1 MTPRT
6 HDSLGAFVADDPRR
20 ELRSER
26 ERGDW
31 WLGDGFPPPG
41 WRAAW
46 LPVTGELYVQRLG
59 GVRPGGRVTVVA
71 HFADERALDE
81 RLAGW
86 EDVCGAPGSIRWLL
100 ERLGIDDANLPATVG
115 AGEA

>member
-1 MTPRT
+1 MTRT
-6 HDSLGAFVADDPRR
+6 TYDSLGAFVSADPRR
-20 ELRSER
+20 ELRGER
-26 ERGDW
+26 EVGDW

-46 LPVTGELYVQRLG
+46 MPVTGELYVQRLG
-59 GVRPGGRVTVVA
+59 GVRPGGRVTVLA
-71 HFADERALDE
+71 RFADERSLDA

-86 EDVCGAPGSIRWLL
+86 QDVCGSAGSVRWLL
-100 ERLGIDDANLPATVG
+100 ERLGIDDAHLPATAG

>member
-1 MTPRT
+1 MSPTT
-6 HDSLGAFVADDPRR
+6 HASLGTFVSDDPRR

-26 ERGDW
+26 ELGDW
-31 WLGDGFPPPG
+31 WLGDGYPPPG

-46 LPVTGELYVQRLG
+46 LPATGELYVQRLG

-71 HFADERALDE
+71 RFADEQALDE
-81 RLAGW
+81 HFAGW
-86 EDVCGAPGSIRWLL
+86 EDVCGTPGSIRWLL
-100 ERLGIDDANLPATVG
+100 DRLGIDDAQLPATAG